1 MISWLLLFIDRVKV
15 AQISFIELGIS
26 SERSE
31 RSSRKLCFGRLA
43 FRDMI
48 SHLWLLSKAFLHSPV
63 QLNDA
68 LLGASEVATIYYV
81 CNGVKEKIIFL
92 E

>member
-1 MISWLLLFIDRVKV
+1 MLSWLLLFIDRVNV

-31 RSSRKLCFGRLA
+31 RSSRKLWFGRLA

-68 LLGASEVATIYYV
+68 LLGASEVATINYV
-81 CNGVKEKIIFL
+81 CNSVRESYL
-92 E
+92 P